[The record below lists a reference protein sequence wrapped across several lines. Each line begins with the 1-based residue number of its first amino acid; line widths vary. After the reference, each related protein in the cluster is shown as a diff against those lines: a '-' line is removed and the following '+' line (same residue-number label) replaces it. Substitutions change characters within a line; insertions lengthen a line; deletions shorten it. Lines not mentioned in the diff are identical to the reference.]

1 MSVEDIANRIMN
13 RFKELNSKVDHDVD
27 QKWIQFRLMPQLNPK
42 EQDSVNTA
50 ITLLEQNGL
59 IEIAQRAGILC
70 LVLTQKGFDTIYDN
84 DKEAIIQKVQKAILT
99 QFAHNNSRVGHTLEQ
114 KWITLV
120 YMPTLNPV
128 EQKYVQEAVID
139 LAEQGYICFNKAGM
153 LVLTEKGYNII
164 YS

>member
-1 MSVEDIANRIMN
+1 MTVEDIENIILN
-13 RFKELNSKVDHDVD
+13 RFRELNSKVDNVVD

-42 EQDSVNTA
+42 EQDSVNDA

-59 IEIAQRAGILC
+59 IEIAQRAGMLC

-84 DKEAIIQKVQKAILT
+84 DKEAIIQKIQKDILT

-120 YMPTLNPV
+120 YMQTLNPV

-139 LAEQGYICFNKAGM
+139 LAKQGYICFNKAGM
-153 LVLTEKGYNII
+153 LVLTEKGYNTI